1 MDKEKIHKESFELI
15 KQSFEL
21 EEREEINSKDAMIK
35 AIAERVSYWLE
46 YDLEQLFSFL
56 YRMDIEQGK
65 VEQAL
70 ALGNIVPANIGIAE
84 LIFERQVARVETK
97 LKYKQDEI
105 EGLDEELKY

>member
-1 MDKEKIHKESFELI
+1 MDKDKIHKQSFELI

-21 EEREEINSKDAMIK
+21 EHHDEIDSREAMIK

-56 YRMDIEQGK
+56 YRMDIDQGK
-65 VEQAL
+65 VEHAL
-70 ALGNIVPANIGIAE
+70 ALGNVVPANIGIAE

>member
-1 MDKEKIHKESFELI
+1 MDKEQIHKQSFELI
-15 KQSFEL
+15 KKSFEI
-21 EEREEINSKDAMIK
+21 ESRDDVDSRDAMIK

-56 YRMDIEQGK
+56 YRMDIDQFK
-65 VEQAL
+65 VEKAL
-70 ALGNIVPANIGIAE
+70 ELGNIIPANLGIAE

-105 EGLDEELKY
+105 EGLDDELRY